1 LRIVAQF
8 YTILPLLGV
17 SREQARRREEARCC
31 PASQR
36 DPVCGQL

>member
-1 LRIVAQF
+1 LPHNFTRSYLRC
-8 YTILPLLGV
+8 L
-17 SREQARRREEARCC
+17 REQARRREETRCC